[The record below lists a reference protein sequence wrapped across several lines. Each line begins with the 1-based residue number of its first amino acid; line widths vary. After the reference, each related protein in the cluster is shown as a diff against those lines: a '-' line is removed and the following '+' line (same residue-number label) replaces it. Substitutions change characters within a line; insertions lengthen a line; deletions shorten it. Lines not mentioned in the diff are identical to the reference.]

1 MITLGCCNRHVRE
14 LLWKDRENCAS
25 ERIVTFFST
34 FSLHSFV
41 EKSESVREHVSTVA
55 HHVLV

>member
-1 MITLGCCNRHVRE
+1 MLGRCNKHVRE

-25 ERIVTFFST
+25 ERIVTFFNT

-41 EKSESVREHVSTVA
+41 EKSKSVRERVSTVS
-55 HHVLV
+55 HHVLL